1 MKVSKFFVIAALLGA
16 SFMDSDNSVQAVQLS
31 SSAKMLDFNGADED
45 EIMDKVFTKYSTE
58 GKDHNGVS
66 NGMRIL
72 MKSNGPKA
80 ASVILEATHKLKS
93 SQVPGYI
100 KANFDKAW
108 DNFDINGD
116 GFIKAEET
124 HTFMR
129 SLMGKLNKF
138 ALAPG
143 SLSDIGGAG
152 ASVAASSSSDQSL
165 AEEAPK
171 EKKAPAPKK
180 KAAPKKAAPKP
191 AEELPPEANQDDAD
205 AAAVA
210 AQLDPA
216 DAALLTSAENADQTA
231 SSDLQLAAAEMQG

>member
-1 MKVSKFFVIAALLGA
+1 
-16 SFMDSDNSVQAVQLS
+16 
-31 SSAKMLDFNGADED
+31 
-45 EIMDKVFTKYSTE
+45 MDKVFSKYASE

-66 NGMRIL
+66 NGIRIL
-72 MKSNGPKA
+72 MKKNGPKA
-80 ASVILEATHKLKS
+80 AGVILEATHKLKS
-93 SQVPGYI
+93 TQVPGYI

-143 SLSDIGGAG
+143 SLSDIGAAG
-152 ASVAASSSSDQSL
+152 ASVSASSDSSQSL

-171 EKKAPAPKK
+171 
-180 KAAPKKAAPKP
+180 PKP
-191 AEELPPEANQDDAD
+191 ED
-205 AAAVA
+205 AAAESTEAPA
-210 AQLDPA
+210 ADSAEAALENA
-216 DAALLTSAENADQTA
+216 DAALLA
-231 SSDLQLAAAEMQG
+231 

>member
-1 MKVSKFFVIAALLGA
+1 MAH
-16 SFMDSDNSVQAVQLS
+16 
-31 SSAKMLDFNGADED
+31 DFNGADED

-58 GKDHNGVS
+58 GKDHNGVK
-66 NGMRIL
+66 NGIKIL
-72 MKSNGPKA
+72 LKKDGPKA

-108 DNFDINGD
+108 TNFDINED

-143 SLSDIGGAG
+143 TLSDVTNT
-152 ASVAASSSSDQSL
+152 SVTQSL
-165 AEEAPK
+165 VEEAPK
-171 EKKAPAPKK
+171 PKPKK
-180 KAAPKKAAPKP
+180 VAPKP
-191 AEELPPEANQDDAD
+191 IKKKPVEEVSPEAQAD
-205 AAAVA
+205 AA
-210 AQLDPA
+210 
-216 DAALLTSAENADQTA
+216 DAAE
-231 SSDLQLAAAEMQG
+231 AAALMEAGGADTTGAADITALEINQAINQVMG